1 MRVTTSN
8 AFEAGID
15 TLTRRQTELSESQA
29 RLISGK
35 RINKASDDPAAA
47 ARSERALANMNR
59 SDASQRSVD
68 ASRSVMSQTESALG
82 DAGDLLQQ
90 AREILVAAGNAS
102 YTDAERAG
110 LAGRLRDIRNQLFQ
124 VANRSDGAGSYL
136 FGGQGSTQPPFVETT
151 TGVKFFGTAGE
162 IHGEQDTALPLSTD
176 GSSAWL
182 SARTGNGIFQT
193 SAGAMV
199 NDAWITAGTV
209 TDPTT
214 YFATPPANYDIQ
226 FTSPTTYDIVRTQTE
241 PPGPAT
247 PIVTGAA
254 YTAGVAIQVDG
265 MSFAVQGQP
274 VTGDQFHVTPSTAT
288 LSTFDVFDRAVNEL
302 LTPHR
307 TGTQIAQT
315 NANALRDID
324 SVMSNMMLSRSRAGD
339 VLNRIDI
346 ETGRISDQKL
356 ASQEERSTA
365 EDLDLIQAVSD
376 FKNQQNGYDAALKS
390 YSMVQ
395 RLSLFQYING

>member
-8 AFEAGID
+8 AFESGIE
-15 TLTRRQTELSESQA
+15 TLTRRQTELADSQA

-47 ARSERALANMNR
+47 ARSERALANINR
-59 SDASQRSVD
+59 SEASQRSVD
-68 ASRSVMSQTESALG
+68 ASRSAMSQTEGALG
-82 DAGDLLQQ
+82 DAGELMQQ

-102 YTDAERAG
+102 YSDAERAG
-110 LAGRLRDIRNQLFQ
+110 LAGRLRDIREQLFV
-124 VANRSDGAGSYL
+124 VANRTDGAGSYL

-151 TGVKFFGTAGE
+151 AGVQFFGTAGD
-162 IHGEQDTALPLSTD
+162 IRGEHDTALPLSTD

-182 SARTGNGIFQT
+182 SARTGNGVFET

-199 NDAWITAGTV
+199 NNAWITAGTV
-209 TDPTT
+209 NDPAA
-214 YFATPPANYDIQ
+214 YFATPPSTYDIQ
-226 FTSPTTYDIVRTQTE
+226 FTSPSTYDIVRTQTE

-247 PIVTGAA
+247 TIVTGGT
-254 YTAGVAIQVDG
+254 YTTGVAIQVDG
-265 MSFAVQGQP
+265 MSFAVQGLP
-274 VTGDQFHVTPSTAT
+274 VTGDQFRVVPSTAN
-288 LSTFDVFDRAVNEL
+288 LSVFDVFDRAVAEL
-302 LTPHR
+302 TTTNR

-315 NANALRDID
+315 NANALRDVD
-324 SVMSNMMLSRSRAGD
+324 SVMSNLMLSRSRAGD

-365 EDLDLIQAVSD
+365 EDLDLIQALSD
-376 FKNQQNGYDAALKS
+376 FKNQQTGYDAALKS